1 MNKLFQEA
9 VEKVPTGYY
18 SLFFI
23 QYYIVY
29 YLLTMLWKVDK
40 QKLQLQESKLFF
52 LLTDK
57 MWELYIGA
65 FMELLADSSENQAKR
80 VSSQ

>member
-40 QKLQLQESKLFF
+40 QKLQFQESKLFF
-52 LLTDK
+52 F
-57 MWELYIGA
+57 Y
-65 FMELLADSSENQAKR
+65 
-80 VSSQ
+80 